1 MWNQGLN
8 SEEGL
13 STLLSYRPPKAK
25 RGNSPALN
33 GEHCHLFLF
42 CPSLCLCSQ
51 VLLDIHTRWD
61 RHEKGDLN
69 SGQVWRLLQLQQGK
83 MAASAPWGSQ
93 VPAPHSPVCFE
104 EKPASRQSIC
114 TTLSS
119 YHSQIPLSGL
129 QRCRMVVPVS
139 SLLLMQTIPLL
150 PPSEPSSPWRPQQ
163 WVQISSIGSPI
174 CDYLPCCCSC
184 PIILRYVHTKVIN
197 PIRNYAG
204 RTQLLITG
212 HSA

>member
-33 GEHCHLFLF
+33 GEHWTNHHLFFF

-51 VLLDIHTRWD
+51 VLLDIHTKMRQTW
-61 RHEKGDLN
+61 KGRFQFRPSLK
-69 SGQVWRLLQLQQGK
+69 VTFHQGK
-83 MAASAPWGSQ
+83 MAASAPWGSKLKHSQ

-114 TTLSS
+114 TTLNC

-129 QRCRMVVPVS
+129 QRCRIVLPIP
-139 SLLLMQTIPLL
+139 SLLLIQTTPPL
-150 PPSEPSSPWRPQQ
+150 PPLKPSSSWRPQQ
-163 WVQISSIGSPI
+163 WVQIRSPAQAHSSVPSF
-174 CDYLPCCCSC
+174 
-184 PIILRYVHTKVIN
+184 
-197 PIRNYAG
+197 
-204 RTQLLITG
+204 
-212 HSA
+212 